1 MNNLFSIFNGVVF
14 ALQKDLVPSLRCND
28 IKGFF

>member
-1 MNNLFSIFNGVVF
+1 MNNLFRIFNGVVL
-14 ALQKDLVPSLRCND
+14 ALKKYLVSSLGCND

>member
-1 MNNLFSIFNGVVF
+1 MNNLFRIFNGVVL
-14 ALQKDLVPSLRCND
+14 ALQENLVPSLRCND